1 MNADFVE
8 EVRKMHEQFA
18 SMEYGPLGLAVTA
31 VVNEM
36 VGEYDNNP
44 LIDRY
49 EAEGYRF
56 ADANMFGAG
65 GGEGRNTYFHE
76 KQGTMK
82 VVLGICPHVCYS

>member
-18 SMEYGPLGLAVTA
+18 SMEYGPQGLAVTA

-49 EAEGYRF
+49 EAQGYRF

-65 GGEGRNTYFHE
+65 GESGEILIFTKSKE
-76 KQGTMK
+76 Q
-82 VVLGICPHVCYS
+82 

>member
-56 ADANMFGAG
+56 ADANMFGV
-65 GGEGRNTYFHE
+65 GGERGEILIFTKSRE
-76 KQGTMK
+76 Q
-82 VVLGICPHVCYS
+82 

>member
-49 EAEGYRF
+49 EAQGYRF
-56 ADANMFGAG
+56 ADANMFGT
-65 GGEGRNTYFHE
+65 GGESGEILIFTKSRE
-76 KQGTMK
+76 Q
-82 VVLGICPHVCYS
+82 

>member
-1 MNADFVE
+1 
-8 EVRKMHEQFA
+8 MHEQFA

-31 VVNEM
+31 VVNEL

-49 EAEGYRF
+49 EAQGYRF

-65 GGEGRNTYFHE
+65 GERGEILIFTKSRE
-76 KQGTMK
+76 Q
-82 VVLGICPHVCYS
+82 